1 MAEPKYKITEIES
14 LSGVQ
19 KAAILVM
26 ALGQETAATI
36 VRLLPETDLEE
47 LTSELATMG
56 SVAPPV
62 RQAVVEEFYSLAMS
76 QAWAGEGG
84 LDFARN
90 LLEGID
96 PAVAERV
103 FSQVTRQVHQAPF
116 SFLQRA
122 ETENLL
128 AFIQD
133 EHPQTIAV
141 ILSHLSHQKSS
152 EILQGLPTD
161 RQIEVVR
168 RVATM
173 DQTNPEIIK
182 EVEAGLRSRLST
194 LLTQSFEKAGG
205 VEPIAEILNLVD
217 RGTER
222 AVLEGLEPDDP
233 ELVENIRRLM
243 FVFED
248 IIKVSDKSI
257 QIILKEVD
265 NQELSL
271 ALKTA
276 SDELK
281 DKIFRNMSE
290 RAVQLVQEEMDFMGP
305 VRISDVESAQ
315 QRIVDIVRRLEDA
328 GEIIIGESD
337 LVV

>member
-1 MAEPKYKITEIES
+1 MAEPKYKITELES
-14 LSGVQ
+14 LTGVQ

-26 ALGQETAATI
+26 ALGQDTASNI

-84 LDFARN
+84 LDFARS

-96 PAVAERV
+96 PAVAERI
-103 FSQVTRQVHQAPF
+103 FSQATRQVQKTPF

-248 IIKVSDKSI
+248 IVKVSDKSI

-281 DKIFRNMSE
+281 EKIFRNMSE